1 MLVKS
6 EKHDLCMYMNNNLII
21 DKKIKEKTMNHS

>member
-6 EKHDLCMYMNNNLII
+6 EKHDLRMYMNNNNLII
-21 DKKIKEKTMNHS
+21 TIKKTMNHS